1 MPPKP
6 DAPPKAMAEKI
17 RRRLRFPAVKAD
29 FIERYFL
36 KMAVEAHHVFGKRLV
51 VSASG
56 AIFAYHLPQARIV
69 LLLSQNN
76 DVYGVNLVV
85 GIYLYLLRLLLI
97 SAYEIRRERYAEVA
111 VTSLPVIFAKLEK
124 LRFSRQ
130 ACLEF
135 FKISPLG

>member
-1 MPPKP
+1 MANFIILHIKTAFYIVQYPFGSFLKRRKMPPKP
-6 DAPPKAMAEKI
+6 AAPPKAMAEKI

-76 DVYGVNLVV
+76 DVYGVNLVG
-85 GIYLYLLRLLLI
+85 GIYLCTFCA
-97 SAYEIRRERYAEVA
+97 S
-111 VTSLPVIFAKLEK
+111 
-124 LRFSRQ
+124 FSY
-130 ACLEF
+130 
-135 FKISPLG
+135 PLMK